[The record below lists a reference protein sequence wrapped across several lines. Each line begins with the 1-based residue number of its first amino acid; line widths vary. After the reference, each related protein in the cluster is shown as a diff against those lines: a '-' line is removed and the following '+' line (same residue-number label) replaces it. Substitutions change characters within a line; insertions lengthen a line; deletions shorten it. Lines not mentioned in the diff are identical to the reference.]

1 MKIGILTYHRT
12 LNYGACLQA
21 VATRVVLEHMGHE
34 VYYID
39 YWPKYHSR
47 SYKPFS
53 LEKLFSLTLKMAV
66 NYVSDTVKCYRFRKK
81 RIDNFEDFFKMY
93 IYPYCRPLN
102 EKYDIVI
109 YGSDQIWRK
118 QSAINAYDPI
128 YFGKND
134 IKAKKNVAFSA
145 SMGIL
150 PQNAKDIE
158 AIKELVAHLD
168 KIAVRE
174 QDLKE
179 LLESIGYKGV
189 TLSLDPTLLLTS
201 KEWDEIIPTSA
212 QNHEKY
218 VLVYG
223 INKVSFNM
231 DEIYDFAK
239 EHNCK
244 VIILSGT
251 ASSLDSDV
259 YVTTANPS
267 KFIYLIKNAEYVFT
281 SSFHGLA
288 FSIIYHKIFYA
299 SYRKNSNRAQTLLDS
314 LRINGHITTGSDL
327 PEAFPDIDYTKV
339 QERLDMLKQYSID
352 YLKSSIV

>member
-21 VATRVVLEHMGHE
+21 VATRVVLERMGHE

-53 LEKLFSLTLKMAV
+53 FDKLFSLTFKMAV
-66 NYVSDTVKCYRFRKK
+66 KYVTDTIKNYRFRKK
-81 RIDNFEDFFKMY
+81 RIDNFEEFFKKY
-93 IYPYCRPLN
+93 IYPYCRSYT
-102 EKYDIVI
+102 EEYDVVI

-118 QSAINAYDPI
+118 QSALKSYDSI

-134 IKAKKNVAFSA
+134 IKAKKHVAYSA

-150 PQNAKDIE
+150 PQNAKDIDT
-158 AIKELVAHLD
+158 IKELVSHLD
-168 KIAVRE
+168 NIAVRE
-174 QDLKE
+174 QDLKDF
-179 LLESIGYKGV
+179 LESMGYKDI

-201 KEWDEIIPTSA
+201 EEWDEIIPTSA

-218 VLVYG
+218 VLVYS
-223 INKVSFNM
+223 INRVSFSMN
-231 DEIYDFAK
+231 EIYDFAK

-251 ASSLDSDV
+251 ASSLESDV
-259 YVTTANPS
+259 YNTTANPS
-267 KFIYLIKNAEYVFT
+267 IFISLIKNAEYVFT

-288 FSIIYHKIFYA
+288 FSIIYHKEFFG
-299 SYRKNSNRAQTLLDS
+299 SYRQNSNRAQTLLDS
-314 LRINGHITTGSDL
+314 LKIKGRITTGSDL
-327 PEAFPDIDYTKV
+327 PDTSIDIDYSKV
-339 QERLDMLKQYSID
+339 QEKLDILKQISID
-352 YLKSSIV
+352 YLKDSIV